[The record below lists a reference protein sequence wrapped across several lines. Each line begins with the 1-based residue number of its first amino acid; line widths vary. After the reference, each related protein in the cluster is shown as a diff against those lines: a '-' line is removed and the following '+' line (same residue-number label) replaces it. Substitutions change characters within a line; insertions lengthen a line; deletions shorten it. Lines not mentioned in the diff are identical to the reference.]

1 MNLGRQISE
10 IYRIMKHSFLF
21 SSPSK
26 IRAYISLEALDLYF
40 KNSCMS
46 ISENI
51 QKIKS
56 EIPESVTLV
65 AVSKTKPTS
74 DIILAYDGGQRIFGE
89 NKIQEMASKYE
100 ELPKDI
106 QWHMIGNVQTN
117 KIKYMAPFV
126 NLVHGVDREK
136 VLKELNK
143 QAVKNERK
151 IDCLLQVHIAKEDTK
166 FGFSQDELIDLSEH
180 LDDYANVNVIGLMGM
195 ATNTGDKNQIKLE
208 FEGLRSLFQNLKEK
222 LGGDF
227 NTLSMGM
234 SGDYNLAIEKG
245 SNMIRV
251 GSSIFGARNYV

>member
-1 MNLGRQISE
+1 
-10 IYRIMKHSFLF
+10 
-21 SSPSK
+21 
-26 IRAYISLEALDLYF
+26 
-40 KNSCMS
+40 MS
-46 ISENI
+46 IVKNI

-56 EIPESVTLV
+56 EIPENVTLV

-74 DIILAYDGGQRIFGE
+74 DIIEAYEGGQRVFGE

-126 NLVHGVDREK
+126 SLVHGVDREK

-143 QAVKNERK
+143 QAVKNERT
-151 IDCLLQVHIAKEDTK
+151 INCLLQVHIAEEDTK
-166 FGFSQDELIDLSEH
+166 FGFDKNELSELADH
-180 LDDYANVNVIGLMGM
+180 LKDFTNVNVVGLMGM
-195 ATNTGDKNQIKLE
+195 ATNTKDQAQIEKE
-208 FEGLRSLFQNLKEK
+208 FEGLNSLFESLKEK
-222 LGGDF
+222 LGSDF

-234 SGDYNLAIEKG
+234 SGDYKLAIEKG

-251 GSSIFGARNYV
+251 GSSIFGARNYA

>member
-1 MNLGRQISE
+1 
-10 IYRIMKHSFLF
+10 
-21 SSPSK
+21 
-26 IRAYISLEALDLYF
+26 
-40 KNSCMS
+40 MS
-46 ISENI
+46 IVKNI

-56 EIPESVTLV
+56 EIPENVTLV

-74 DIILAYDGGQRIFGE
+74 DIIEAYEGGQRVFGE

-126 NLVHGVDREK
+126 SLVHGVDREK

-143 QAVKNERK
+143 QAAKNERT
-151 IDCLLQVHIAKEDTK
+151 INCLLQVHIAEEDTK
-166 FGFSQDELIDLSEH
+166 FGFDKNELSELADH
-180 LDDYANVNVIGLMGM
+180 LKDFTNVNVVGLMGM
-195 ATNTGDKNQIKLE
+195 ATNTKDQAQIEKE
-208 FEGLRSLFQNLKEK
+208 FEGLNSLFESLKEK
-222 LGGDF
+222 LGSDF

-234 SGDYNLAIEKG
+234 SGDYKLAIEKG

-251 GSSIFGARNYV
+251 GSSIFGARNYD

>member
-1 MNLGRQISE
+1 
-10 IYRIMKHSFLF
+10 
-21 SSPSK
+21 
-26 IRAYISLEALDLYF
+26 
-40 KNSCMS
+40 MS
-46 ISENI
+46 IVKNI

-56 EIPESVTLV
+56 EIPENVTLV

-74 DIILAYDGGQRIFGE
+74 DIIEAYEGGQRVFGE

-126 NLVHGVDREK
+126 SLVHGVDREK

-143 QAVKNERK
+143 QAAKNERT
-151 IDCLLQVHIAKEDTK
+151 INCLLQVHIAEEDTK
-166 FGFSQDELIDLSEH
+166 FGFDKNELSELADH
-180 LDDYANVNVIGLMGM
+180 LKDFTNVNVVGLMGM
-195 ATNTGDKNQIKLE
+195 ATNTKDQAQIEKE
-208 FEGLRSLFQNLKEK
+208 FEGLNSLFESLKEK
-222 LGGDF
+222 LGSDF

-234 SGDYNLAIEKG
+234 SGDYKLAIEKG

-251 GSSIFGARNYV
+251 GSSIFGARNYA

>member
-1 MNLGRQISE
+1 
-10 IYRIMKHSFLF
+10 
-21 SSPSK
+21 
-26 IRAYISLEALDLYF
+26 
-40 KNSCMS
+40 MS
-46 ISENI
+46 IVKNI

-56 EIPESVTLV
+56 EIPENVTLV

-74 DIILAYDGGQRIFGE
+74 DITEAYEGGQRVFGE

-126 NLVHGVDREK
+126 SLVHGVDREK

-143 QAVKNERK
+143 QAAKNERT
-151 IDCLLQVHIAKEDTK
+151 INCLLQVHIAEEDTK
-166 FGFSQDELIDLSEH
+166 FGFDKNELSELADH
-180 LDDYANVNVIGLMGM
+180 LKDFTNVNVVGLMGM
-195 ATNTGDKNQIKLE
+195 ATNTQDQAQIEKE
-208 FEGLRSLFQNLKEK
+208 FEGLNSLFISLKEK
-222 LGGDF
+222 LGSNF

-234 SGDYNLAIEKG
+234 SGDYKLAIEKG

-251 GSSIFGARNYV
+251 GSSIFGARNYA